1 MKQALGL
8 PFPGT
13 TYAGRNS
20 KRPFRLWFWPVLAAA
35 HPADGAMDGGEGSGR
50 DRWLAAVVV
59 TEISGPGA
67 ATVVES
73 IPVDGPLPPVG
84 TTAAGSI
91 AVNLPSIAEALLHQ
105 FGGPV
110 PAPAVRI
117 QNGGGF
123 FPYSLLHAWAIR
135 SIHHKMDPSIAAK
148 MMDHSVEMY
157 TRNYHY
163 YLSKQDMDKAYVDAI
178 GT

>member
-1 MKQALGL
+1 MTLVRLSAIFWGLCSEVPKPCKLLLNTRFWEYEASPEAAVPRDDVRRSQLETSVQAL
-8 PFPGT
+8 
-13 TYAGRNS
+13 
-20 KRPFRLWFWPVLAAA
+20 VLASLGRRPSRLGLLLPVHAEPAA

-50 DRWLAAVVV
+50 DRRLAAVVV

-117 QNGGGF
+117 QNGDGF
-123 FPYSLLHAWAIR
+123 FLCLLH
-135 SIHHKMDPSIAAK
+135 
-148 MMDHSVEMY
+148 SV
-157 TRNYHY
+157 
-163 YLSKQDMDKAYVDAI
+163 
-178 GT
+178 